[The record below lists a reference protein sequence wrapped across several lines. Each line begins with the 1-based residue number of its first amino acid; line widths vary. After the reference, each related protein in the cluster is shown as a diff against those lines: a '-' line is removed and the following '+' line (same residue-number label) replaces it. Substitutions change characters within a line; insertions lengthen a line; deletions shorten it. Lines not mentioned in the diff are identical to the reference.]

1 MNFVD
6 ILMLIGDKL
15 NVFANLKKIYI
26 YDNSGNVLT
35 KINIYNWLLL

>member
-15 NVFANLKKIYI
+15 NVFENFSKNLNNTVNKVI
-26 YDNSGNVLT
+26 
-35 KINIYNWLLL
+35 

>member
-15 NVFANLKKIYI
+15 NVFANFSKMQINK
-26 YDNSGNVLT
+26 VL
-35 KINIYNWLLL
+35 

>member
-15 NVFANLKKIYI
+15 NVFANFSKIQ
-26 YDNSGNVLT
+26 
-35 KINIYNWLLL
+35 INTVI